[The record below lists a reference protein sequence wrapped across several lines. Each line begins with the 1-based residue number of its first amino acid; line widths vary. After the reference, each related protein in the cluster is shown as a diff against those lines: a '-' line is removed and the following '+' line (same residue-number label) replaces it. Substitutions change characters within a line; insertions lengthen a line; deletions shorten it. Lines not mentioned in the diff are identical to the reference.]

1 MDEFTIEEA
10 HREQIKQRAE
20 SLFQTLDDAS
30 LQANL
35 DDLDRTFSHLKQQI
49 QVRILSDHHPFDLH
63 LSFQHRYE
71 TLNRA
76 GHHHADYDRR
86 FQSLFETFSS
96 LQTTFYNIRQQE
108 NNAEILLQL
117 KVSK

>member
-35 DDLDRTFSHLKQQI
+35 DDLDRIFSHLRQQI
-49 QVRILSDHHPFDLH
+49 QVDIPFDRQ
-63 LSFQHRYE
+63 SF
-71 TLNRA
+71 LIFIF
-76 GHHHADYDRR
+76 R
-86 FQSLFETFSS
+86 FS
-96 LQTTFYNIRQQE
+96 IDM
-108 NNAEILLQL
+108 
-117 KVSK
+117 KH